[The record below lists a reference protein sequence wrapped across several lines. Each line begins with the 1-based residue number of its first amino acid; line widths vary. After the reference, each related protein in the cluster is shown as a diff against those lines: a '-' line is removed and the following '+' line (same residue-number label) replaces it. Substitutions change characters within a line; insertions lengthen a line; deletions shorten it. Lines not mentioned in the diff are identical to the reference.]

1 MASYPVSHYRVVSH
15 IFKILKNNTYINIIG
30 KAFDKGVGK
39 NNVGVG
45 TSLGK
50 H

>member
-1 MASYPVSHYRVVSH
+1 MVFFSPGYLR
-15 IFKILKNNTYINIIG
+15 NETYINIVSQ
-30 KAFDKGVGK
+30 AFDKGVGK

>member
-1 MASYPVSHYRVVSH
+1 MASYPVSHYRAVSH
-15 IFKILKNNTYINIIG
+15 IFEILKNDTYINIVSQ
-30 KAFDKGVGK
+30 AFDKGVGK

-50 H
+50 R